1 MKSTH
6 VETHLSVAAFI
17 AVVSMLV
24 PAPVRAGGGVLD
36 STFGTDGTVLTDF
49 SGTDDYALAVAIQPN
64 GKMIVAGRSGIY
76 PVFHAALVRYNGD
89 GSLDPAFGAD
99 GTVTAALDPGGDGV
113 SAIALQPDGKIVAA
127 GSVVHDNWP
136 VAIVAARFNADGSLD
151 PSFGSGGIVITT
163 FGDPTA
169 EGNDVVLQADGKIVV
184 AGVSGAGPYSELN
197 DFALVRYNA
206 DGSLDQGF
214 GNGGKI
220 KTHFPGVFNTG
231 SAATSVVQQADGK
244 LVVAGEY
251 KNEGTHRQVA
261 LARYET
267 NGSLDGAFGTAGKVT
282 TTVGLGDAAGYAMTL
297 QPDQR
302 IVVAGYSY
310 SNQGKDFTL
319 ARYRPDGSLDPQ
331 FGEGGLV
338 QTDLG
343 GGTTDI
349 SYAVAVQRGMLVA
362 AGRTGPYPET
372 NTGLAR
378 YTSTGQLDPTFGTGG
393 TVTTDIGGPD
403 QGYALALSRG
413 GKIVVAGISLASGS
427 TFDFAVARYLGH

>member
-6 VETHLSVAAFI
+6 VQTHLSVAAFI

-49 SGTDDYALAVAIQPN
+49 SGTDDYALAVAVQPN
-64 GKMIVAGRSGIY
+64 GKMIVAGRSGVY

-89 GSLDPAFGAD
+89 GSLDPTFGAD

-136 VAIVAARFNADGSLD
+136 VAIVLARFNADGSLD
-151 PSFGSGGIVITT
+151 QSFASGGIVITT

-184 AGVSGAGPYSELN
+184 VGVSGAGPYSELN

-214 GNGGKI
+214 GNGGKV

-251 KNEGTHRQVA
+251 KNEGTHRQLA
-261 LARYET
+261 LARYQT
-267 NGSLDGAFGTAGKVT
+267 NGSLDGAFGTAGQ
-282 TTVGLGDAAGYAMTL
+282 GHDHRRARGRRRLRDDPAAGSTDRRW
-297 QPDQR
+297 PDTPIPTR
-302 IVVAGYSY
+302 
-310 SNQGKDFTL
+310 
-319 ARYRPDGSLDPQ
+319 ARTSRSRAIARTALSTRNSVSWVSSRPIWAAAPRTSLMPWRSREACSSPPAEP
-331 FGEGGLV
+331 GPIRRPTPGWRATRARASSIRPSG
-338 QTDLG
+338 
-343 GGTTDI
+343 
-349 SYAVAVQRGMLVA
+349 R
-362 AGRTGPYPET
+362 AGR
-372 NTGLAR
+372 
-378 YTSTGQLDPTFGTGG
+378 
-393 TVTTDIGGPD
+393 
-403 QGYALALSRG
+403 
-413 GKIVVAGISLASGS
+413 
-427 TFDFAVARYLGH
+427 